1 MNRQQLRH
9 LMILRGAMYATLFW
23 VAVAMLYGLADRV
36 TG

>member
-1 MNRQQLRH
+1 MTKRNLRR
-9 LMILRGAMYATLFW
+9 LVILRGALSATLFW